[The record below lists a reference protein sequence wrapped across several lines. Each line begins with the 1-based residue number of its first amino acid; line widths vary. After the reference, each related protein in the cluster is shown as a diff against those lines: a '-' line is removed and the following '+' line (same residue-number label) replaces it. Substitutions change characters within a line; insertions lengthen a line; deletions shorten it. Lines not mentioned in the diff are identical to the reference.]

1 MTIGYTIDKIS
12 IPNVYFVGLRCCVL
26 NILDIDGYFF

>member
-1 MTIGYTIDKIS
+1 MTIGYPIDKIS
-12 IPNVYFVGLRCCVL
+12 IPNVYIVGLRCSVL